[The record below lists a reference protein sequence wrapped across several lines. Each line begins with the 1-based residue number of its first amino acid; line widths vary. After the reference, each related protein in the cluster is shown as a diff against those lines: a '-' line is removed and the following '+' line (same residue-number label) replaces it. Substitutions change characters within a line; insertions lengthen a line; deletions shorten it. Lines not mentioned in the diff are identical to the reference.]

1 MAVEM
6 MNGGVAIA
14 LGDMSPRNNGQR
26 SKNGYGNSNAERQK
40 PRMSAEERFEEQ
52 KARINRAIQKDGGRY
67 IGFENSGYG
76 ILCCGVVSDKKFY
89 FIWMNKDRE
98 IEVQSMKDTY
108 KLIREIPANLSV
120 LSYLYDNQRQVLRE
134 MVEQWLELNKDDYEL
149 VTEIGIKGFKPR
161 KDGETNF
168 TITPEI
174 IDHFSEME
182 KQQFNEANI
191 AESEKVWGL
200 FGNDDK
206 QVNGEHVFRCY
217 YDNVIH
223 FEGEHRMNDT
233 VINEVLI
240 PLIRKIT
247 KS

>member
-40 PRMSAEERFEEQ
+40 PRMSAQERFEEQ

-161 KDGETNF
+161 KDGGKGRGDGKKRKDGTGGQKKN
-168 TITPEI
+168 
-174 IDHFSEME
+174 
-182 KQQFNEANI
+182 KQ
-191 AESEKVWGL
+191 K
-200 FGNDDK
+200 
-206 QVNGEHVFRCY
+206 
-217 YDNVIH
+217 
-223 FEGEHRMNDT
+223 
-233 VINEVLI
+233 
-240 PLIRKIT
+240 
-247 KS
+247 